1 MKGGGGVCENPMTD
15 APAYQSGFGNHF
27 STEAVPGTL
36 PVGQNSP
43 QRPPYG

>member
-1 MKGGGGVCENPMTD
+1 MTT
-15 APAYQSGFGNHF
+15 YQCGFGNHF

-43 QRPPYG
+43 QKVPFGLYAVAA